1 MADTP
6 QNLSATTNALGQAY
20 ADVVQRQVN
29 RTSVALSIL
38 RIVTGEASA
47 KNVPWDVEYD
57 GAIAENF
64 TDGADVSNYGSDI
77 QKPATLDWG
86 LFRSN
91 FRVTNL
97 VAAAAARTKS
107 PAQLNDLMGR
117 NVWNSVSKLGSMVNG
132 QIYTGT
138 GSGGQIVGLDLAI
151 DSSGTYAGIDR
162 SSFTWWRSTEV
173 DASGAT
179 LTFGQIRS
187 DLGLI
192 YDASGFVP
200 DLALCST
207 SVFNKVRGLFDA
219 NTRFDKQ
226 VTTARGSYVLENSP
240 EVIVIDGC
248 QFVRDK
254 DATANEIKYLNS
266 MCVEIEVLPQV
277 QGFGSPVSTGDSS
290 FDSLMKGLY
299 AYELGRTGSS
309 RKMSIEAYLALKCV
323 RPNACGKRT
332 NIG

>member
-6 QNLSATTNALGQAY
+6 QNLSAVTNALAQAY
-20 ADVVQRQVN
+20 ADEVARQVN

-38 RIVTGEASA
+38 RIVTSPSSA
-47 KNVPWDVEYD
+47 KNVAWDVESD

-64 TDGADVSNYGSDI
+64 TDGADVSNYGSDVLT
-77 QKPATLDWG
+77 PATLNWG
-86 LFRSN
+86 LIRSN

-97 VAAAAARTKS
+97 AAAAAMRAQS
-107 PAQLNDLMGR
+107 PAEVNDLIGR
-117 NVWNSVSKLGSMVNG
+117 NVFNSVSKLGSTING

-138 GSGGQIVGLDLAI
+138 GSGGQFVGLDLAI
-151 DSSGTYAGIDR
+151 DSAGIYAGIDR
-162 SSFTWWRSTEV
+162 SSATYWQSTEV
-173 DASGAT
+173 DAAGAAI
-179 LTFGQIRS
+179 TFGQIRS

-200 DLALCST
+200 DIALCNT
-207 SVFNKVRGLFDA
+207 AMFNKVRALFDA
-219 NTRFDKQ
+219 SVRFDRQ

-277 QGFGSPVSTGDSS
+277 AGFASKVSSGDAS
-290 FDSLMKGLY
+290 FDNLMRGLY

-309 RKMSIEAYLALKCV
+309 RKMSIEAYLTLKCI
-323 RPNACGKRT
+323 RPNACGKRR